1 MQVHEYDVV
10 IVGAGGA
17 GMRAAIESGQR
28 ARTAVLT
35 KIYPTRSHTG
45 AAQGG
50 MCAALANVEED
61 NWEWHTFDTV
71 KGGDYLVDQDAAE
84 VMAKEA
90 IDAVLDLEKMGLPF
104 NRTPEGKID
113 QRRFGGH
120 TRDHGKAPVRRACYA
135 ADRTG
140 HMILQ
145 TLYQNCV
152 KHGVEFYNEFYVLDL
167 IMTEVDGVKTAA
179 GVVSYELA
187 TGEIHIFRGKSVV
200 FATGGFGKI
209 FKTTSNAHTLTGDGV
224 AVTYRRGLPL
234 EDMEFF
240 QFHPT
245 GLAGLGILLSEAAR
259 GEGGVLRNVDGE
271 RFMERYAPTIKD
283 LAPRDIV
290 ARSMAN
296 EVREGRGCGPNKD
309 YVLLDLTHL
318 EPSHIDE
325 KLPDITEFART
336 YLGVEPYTEPV
347 PVFPTAHYGMGG
359 IPTNVESE
367 VLWNNT
373 DIVPGLYAAGE
384 TACVSVHGSN
394 RLGTNSLL
402 DINVFGKRAGIA
414 AAKYAETADLP
425 ELPENS
431 ESFVVDMIESLRTSD
446 GPERIADIRRDL
458 QETMDANVQVFRTDD
473 TMREALDII
482 EGLRERYKNIGI
494 QDRGKRFN
502 LDLLEAVELGFLLE
516 IAEVVT
522 VAAIHRK
529 ESRGGHFREDFPDR
543 DDENFMQHTMTYKDA
558 DSEAEG
564 IPGMRLE
571 WKPVVITRYQ
581 PMERKY

>member
-1 MQVHEYDVV
+1 MQVHKYDVV

-17 GMRAAIESGQR
+17 GMRAAIEAGQR

-61 NWEWHTFDTV
+61 NWEWHTFDTI

-152 KHGVEFYNEFYVLDL
+152 KHNVEFFNEYYVLDL
-167 IMTEVDGVKTAA
+167 IMVEVDGMKRPA
-179 GVVSYELA
+179 GVVSYDLA
-187 TGEIHIFRGKSVV
+187 SGEIHVFQAKSVV
-200 FATGGFGKI
+200 FASGGTGKI
-209 FKTTSNAHTLTGDGV
+209 FKTTSNAHTLTGDGM
-224 AVTYRRGLPL
+224 AIAFRNGLPL
-234 EDMEFF
+234 EDMEFV

-245 GLAGLGILLSEAAR
+245 GLAGLGILVSEAAR
-259 GEGGVLRNVDGE
+259 GEGGILRNSEGE

-318 EPSHIDE
+318 EPAHIDA

-347 PVFPTAHYGMGG
+347 PVFPTAHYAMGG
-359 IPTNVESE
+359 IPTTIDAEVYRNSE
-367 VLWNNT
+367 ET
-373 DIVPGLYAAGE
+373 VPGLYAAGE
-384 TACVSVHGSN
+384 VACVSVHGSN

-402 DINVFGKRAGIA
+402 DINVFGKRAGIKA
-414 AAKYAETADLP
+414 AEYALEADFLP
-425 ELPENS
+425 VPEDATRRTEELLELMRNGHG
-431 ESFVVDMIESLRTSD
+431 EEKV
-446 GPERIADIRRDL
+446 GQIRREL
-458 QETMDANVQVFRTDD
+458 QDTMDADMQVFRTEE
-473 TMREALDII
+473 TIHRALDKIA
-482 EGLRERYKNIGI
+482 ELQDRYTRISI
-494 QDRGKRFN
+494 QDQGKRFN

-516 IAEVVT
+516 LAKVMS
-522 VAAIHRK
+522 VAALHRE
-529 ESRGGHFREDFPDR
+529 ESRGGHFREDFPNR
-543 DDENFMQHTMTYKDA
+543 DDEKFMKHSMAYLDT
-558 DSEAEG
+558 EAEMDHVAG
-564 IPGMRLE
+564 IRLE
-571 WKPVVITRYQ
+571 TKPVIFTRYE